1 MATHLPTAPANDN
14 RLEPRIMAALITM
27 TVVTGFVDAVS
38 YLGLGHV
45 FTANMTGNVVLMAFA
60 LARERELSFLHSFVS
75 LASFMMG
82 AVLGGRLAR
91 SMKRSPRQRWL
102 LYAGLIEAV
111 MLFAAAFA
119 ALRFDVKMQS
129 PEPRLY
135 VMILLTAVA
144 MGLRTATVRALG
156 IPDIT
161 TTVLTTTVT
170 ELAADSPL
178 AGGSSPRTG
187 RRIASV
193 LAMFGGAA
201 CGTLMLHYGLTL
213 PLVVG
218 GACTLAAT
226 IGYAMTASATTAPH
240 DYVS

>member
-1 MATHLPTAPANDN
+1 MT
-14 RLEPRIMAALITM
+14 ALITM

-60 LARERELSFLHSFVS
+60 LARGGGLSFLHSFVS
-75 LASFMMG
+75 LASFMTG
-82 AVLGGRLAR
+82 AVVGGRLAR

-102 LYAGLIEAV
+102 LCAGTIESV
-111 MLFAAAFA
+111 MLFAAAFT
-119 ALRFDVKMQS
+119 ALHFDVKTQA
-129 PEPRLY
+129 PEARLY
-135 VMILLTAVA
+135 GMILLTAIA

-178 AGGSSPRTG
+178 AGGNHPRTG

-201 CGTLMLHYGLTL
+201 LGTLLLHYGLTL
-213 PLVVG
+213 PLIVG
-218 GACTLAAT
+218 ATCILAAT
-226 IGYAMTASATTAPH
+226 VGYAMTNTRTGGEGAN
-240 DYVS
+240 

>member
-1 MATHLPTAPANDN
+1 MATIDPAASIS
-14 RLEPRIMAALITM
+14 RPMLEPRIMTALITM

-60 LARERELSFLHSFVS
+60 LAHASELSFLHSFVS
-75 LASFMMG
+75 LASFMGG
-82 AVLGGRLAR
+82 AVIGGRLAR
-91 SMKRSPRQRWL
+91 TMKRSTRQRWL
-102 LYAGLIEAV
+102 LFAGTMEAG

-119 ALRFDVKMQS
+119 AIHFDVKAQA
-129 PEPRLY
+129 PEARLY
-135 VMILLTAVA
+135 AMILLTAVA

-201 CGTLMLHYGLTL
+201 CGSLLLRYGLTT
-213 PLVVG
+213 PLVIG
-218 GACTLAAT
+218 GACILAAT
-226 IGYAMTASATTAPH
+226 IGYAMTAKRSTAG
-240 DYVS
+240 VQTAE

>member
-1 MATHLPTAPANDN
+1 
-14 RLEPRIMAALITM
+14 M

-75 LASFMMG
+75 LASFMTG

-91 SMKRSPRQRWL
+91 AMQRSPRQRWL
-102 LYAGLIEAV
+102 LYAGMIEAV
-111 MLFAAAFA
+111 LLFAAAFA
-119 ALRFDVKMQS
+119 AFQFDVKMQT
-129 PEPRLY
+129 PETRLY
-135 VMILLTAVA
+135 AMILLTAIA

-170 ELAADSPL
+170 ELAADSAF
-178 AGGSSPRTG
+178 AGGTGPRHG

-193 LAMFGGAA
+193 MAMFGGAA
-201 CGTLMLHYGLTL
+201 IGTLLLRYNLAL
-213 PLVVG
+213 PLVLGGVG
-218 GACTLAAT
+218 ILAAT
-226 IGYAMTASATTAPH
+226 IGYAMTAKRGRGETTAAL
-240 DYVS
+240 

>member
-1 MATHLPTAPANDN
+1 MVTRPAAPVSQPD
-14 RLEPRIMAALITM
+14 LEPRIMTALITM

-75 LASFMMG
+75 LASFMSG
-82 AVLGGRLAR
+82 AVIGGRLAR
-91 SMKRSPRQRWL
+91 SMKRSSRQRWL
-102 LYAGLIEAV
+102 LSAGMMEAV
-111 MLFAAAFA
+111 LLFAAGFA
-119 ALRFDVKMQS
+119 AFHFDVKMQA
-129 PEPRLY
+129 PEGRLY
-135 VMILLTAVA
+135 ALILLTAVA

-161 TTVLTTTVT
+161 TTVLTTIVT

-178 AGGSSPRTG
+178 AGGNSPRTR

-201 CGTLMLHYGLTL
+201 LGTLMLRVGLML
-213 PLVVG
+213 PLIVG
-218 GACTLAAT
+218 GACILAAT
-226 IGYAMTASATTAPH
+226 IGYAVTGTGKSLQ
-240 DYVS
+240 DSVS